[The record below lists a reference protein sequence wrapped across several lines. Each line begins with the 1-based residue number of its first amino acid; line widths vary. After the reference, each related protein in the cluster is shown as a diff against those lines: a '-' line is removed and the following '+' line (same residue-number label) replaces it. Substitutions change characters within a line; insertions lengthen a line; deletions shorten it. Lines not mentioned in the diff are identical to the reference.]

1 MIVLNH
7 QVQNLFFFFLLPSHV
22 SVLNSNCVSCYQ
34 ILIFPPYAVLHKA
47 QLLVSSRQ
55 PAHNQSNLFWVPQ
68 LRQINLLFTA
78 CPEIEGNTHHSRSG
92 CVRVGEMG
100 YFKKN
105 SPLCCAADHSYQPPY
120 IKGAINRRTGW
131 YPRNGHRHHLLTKCQ
146 GKKQRGTKSANLICV
161 MLDLV

>member
-120 IKGAINRRTGW
+120 QRSYQPEDWLISKERTQAPSPNQM
-131 YPRNGHRHHLLTKCQ
+131 PREEAA
-146 GKKQRGTKSANLICV
+146 GK
-161 MLDLV
+161 

>member
-100 YFKKN
+100 YLKKKF
-105 SPLCCAADHSYQPPY
+105 PPVLCC
-120 IKGAINRRTGW
+120 
-131 YPRNGHRHHLLTKCQ
+131 
-146 GKKQRGTKSANLICV
+146 
-161 MLDLV
+161 